1 MTKFKFRLES
11 ALRLRHLETESARHR
26 LQELIA
32 QQKRLENS
40 RTALDEERAA
50 AAEFVRSANEPAAQ
64 DLRALSLFSL
74 GLQGRR
80 KALEEAIADITA
92 QIAEQRRHLLAA
104 EREERSIL
112 KLRDKRFA
120 EWNLKVMREIET
132 TSQELWLLAHTTS
145 MEP

>member
-1 MTKFKFRLES
+1 MTSFKFRLES
-11 ALRLRHLETESARHR
+11 ALRLRHLVTESARNR

-40 RTALDEERAA
+40 LAALDDERAQA
-50 AAEFVRSANEPAAQ
+50 VSFVRSANEPGAQ

-80 KALEEAIADITA
+80 KALEEAIADMAA
-92 QIAEQRRHLLAA
+92 QIAEQKYRLLAA
-104 EREERSIL
+104 ERDERSVL
-112 KLRDKRFA
+112 KLRDRRFA
-120 EWNLKVMREIET
+120 EWNLKVTREIEA
-132 TSQELWLLAHTTS
+132 TSQELWLLTHTTS